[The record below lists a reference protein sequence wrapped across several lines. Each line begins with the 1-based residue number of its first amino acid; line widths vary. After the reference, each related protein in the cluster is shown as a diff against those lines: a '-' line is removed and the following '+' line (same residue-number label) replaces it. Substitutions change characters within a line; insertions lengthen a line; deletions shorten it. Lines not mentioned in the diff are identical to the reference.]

1 MTKIS
6 WKESMKAF
14 GSHVDP
20 ENEEQWKWMKIG
32 NYSIP
37 EQPRPFE
44 CYWRLWDNALE
55 AKRRQYKANVRAQ
68 IYPQRGGFMWYTE
81 CQLVR
86 KIENKVKRIAKLIKK
101 INQGSREGNLR
112 RRSELLQLVD
122 EFHKQYKSLYSVYDN
137 LRGEVRKKLNEEHEG
152 DLSSQSSSSCS
163 NSESYFSPE
172 ELTAK
177 SSSSCSNYEPL
188 DEDAILKD
196 KVITS
201 NIEVKGGSVDSYDME
216 NFETPMSYSRGS
228 ESAEFFK
235 DLRIQGEEKFIDE
248 SEWFQEKVK
257 EKEDEILY
265 LTDDFELREK
275 ERLSQMKG
283 LEDQIASM
291 KVELNNL
298 CVQKRELEEQLG
310 CKSNE
315 LQQMEDSN
323 SGLQSRVLELEATFT
338 EIDENLLNSMSRID
352 DLMAKSHVL
361 QQEVDCLNA
370 EKHEL
375 EQKLLNETKKG
386 SKQVED
392 LAEKAHFSELQ
403 HVNGPL
409 QQEVDRVRVQRNDLE
424 QKLLHE
430 TNKGSKQVKDLH
442 FSELQKSD
450 LELSLEKKSHEASD
464 RVKDLTERTN
474 YLQHE
479 LEALRKQ
486 NCELELSLQEKTQEL
501 SECHLQIENLKG
513 ELTSTTSSEKG
524 LTKAMEGLKLEVNS
538 LMDAKC
544 DMEEKIMD
552 MNQEAYHSELQKE
565 KLNDKIMELE
575 TKLLGKEAEVG
586 ILQKKHEAYMSDM
599 SAQGS
604 TFTARIN
611 NIQKHLQTAE
621 TEKSRFQ
628 SQLEKEKH
636 DFSQGLMQMEKK
648 NTELTIKIA
657 EQEKTLRGMQ
667 DVVNKSKGEHKQMQ
681 IKLEDSKLNFHNAE
695 RKLGEMTEELR
706 KSFEDSLRI
715 LSRRIRVAEQMH
727 IESKE
732 WYQKTRNSY
741 EKENK
746 DLKEKNARNEM
757 GLRGIKDIS
766 LTASDML
773 GSLDTVALKFEE
785 CTAHFLNR
793 ISKNSC
799 ELQFVKDWVMRKNKA
814 MEHVKDD
821 FDCLLAQCDDKESE
835 ILKYREKVWKSENK
849 VRELEKMIKDRDES
863 VLSLKEEKREA
874 IRQLCVWIDY
884 HRSRSDYYK
893 RILLTEFG
901 RRSAP

>member
-1 MTKIS
+1 MFVIA
-6 WKESMKAF
+6 E
-14 GSHVDP
+14 
-20 ENEEQWKWMKIG
+20 
-32 NYSIP
+32 
-37 EQPRPFE
+37 
-44 CYWRLWDNALE
+44 
-55 AKRRQYKANVRAQ
+55 
-68 IYPQRGGFMWYTE
+68 
-81 CQLVR
+81 
-86 KIENKVKRIAKLIKK
+86 IENKVKRIAKLIKK

-137 LRGEVRKKLNEEHEG
+137 LRGEVKNKLNEEHED

-177 SSSSCSNYEPL
+177 SSSSCSYYEPL
-188 DEDAILKD
+188 DEYAILKD

-201 NIEVKGGSVDSYDME
+201 NIEVKGGSVESYDME

-228 ESAEFFK
+228 ESGEFFK

-248 SEWFQEKVK
+248 SEWFQERVK

-291 KVELNNL
+291 KVELYNL
-298 CVQKRELEEQLG
+298 CVQKREVEEQLE

-315 LQQMEDSN
+315 LKQMEDSN
-323 SGLQSRVLELEATFT
+323 SRLQSRVLALEATFT
-338 EIDENLLNSMSRID
+338 EVDENLLNSTSRID

-361 QQEVDCLNA
+361 QQEVDRLNT

-386 SKQVED
+386 SEQVKDLED
-392 LAEKAHFSELQ
+392 KAHSSELLQ

-409 QQEVDRVRVQRNDLE
+409 QQEVDRVRVQRNDL
-424 QKLLHE
+424 QLE
-430 TNKGSKQVKDLH
+430 TNKGSKQVKDLD

-464 RVKDLTERTN
+464 RVKDLTERTT

-524 LTKAMEGLKLEVNS
+524 LTKATEGLKSEVNS

-565 KLNDKIMELE
+565 KLTDKIMELE

-586 ILQKKHEAYMSDM
+586 ILQKKHEVYMNDM

-604 TFTARIN
+604 TLTDRIN
-611 NIQKHLQTAE
+611 NIQKQMQTAE

-636 DFSQGLMQMEKK
+636 EFSQSLMQMEKK

-657 EQEKTLRGMQ
+657 EQEKTLKGMQ
-667 DVVNKSKGEHKQMQ
+667 DVVNKSKGEHKQME

-727 IESKE
+727 IENKE

-741 EKENK
+741 VKENK

-799 ELQFVKDWVMRKNKA
+799 ELQFVKDWVMRKNKVMA
-814 MEHVKDD
+814 HVKDD

-849 VRELEKMIKDRDES
+849 VRELEKMIKDREES
-863 VLSLKEEKREA
+863 MLSLKEEKREA

-893 RILLTEFG
+893 RILIAEFG

>member
-1 MTKIS
+1 M
-6 WKESMKAF
+6 
-14 GSHVDP
+14 
-20 ENEEQWKWMKIG
+20 
-32 NYSIP
+32 
-37 EQPRPFE
+37 
-44 CYWRLWDNALE
+44 
-55 AKRRQYKANVRAQ
+55 
-68 IYPQRGGFMWYTE
+68 
-81 CQLVR
+81 
-86 KIENKVKRIAKLIKK
+86 
-101 INQGSREGNLR
+101 
-112 RRSELLQLVD
+112 LQLVD
-122 EFHKQYKSLYSVYDN
+122 EFHKQYQSLYSVYDN

-152 DLSSQSSSSCS
+152 DSSSQSSSSYS

-172 ELTAK
+172 EVTAK
-177 SSSSCSNYEPL
+177 SSSSCSNCEPL

-201 NIEVKGGSVDSYDME
+201 DIEVKGSVESFDME

-228 ESAEFFK
+228 ESGEFFK
-235 DLRIQGEEKFIDE
+235 DLRIQGEEKLIDE

-283 LEDQIASM
+283 LEDQVASM
-291 KVELNNL
+291 KVELDNL
-298 CVQKRELEEQLG
+298 CVQKRELEEQVV

-315 LQQMEDSN
+315 LKQMEESN
-323 SGLQSRVLELEATFT
+323 SGLQSRVLALEATCT
-338 EIDENLLNSMSRID
+338 EINENLLNSTSRID
-352 DLMAKSHVL
+352 DLMARSHVL
-361 QQEVDCLNA
+361 QQEVDRLNA
-370 EKHEL
+370 ERHEL

-386 SKQVED
+386 SEQVKD
-392 LAEKAHFSELQ
+392 FAEKAHFSELQ

-409 QQEVDRVRVQRNDLE
+409 LQEVDRLCVQRNDIE
-424 QKLLHE
+424 KKLLRE

-450 LELSLEKKSHEASD
+450 LELSLDKKFHEESH
-464 RVKDLTERTN
+464 RVKDLIERTN

-479 LEALRKQ
+479 LEALRNQ
-486 NCELELSLQEKTQEL
+486 NSELELSLQEKTQEL
-501 SECHLQIENLKG
+501 SACHLRIENLKG

-524 LTKAMEGLKLEVNS
+524 LTKETEGLKSEVKS
-538 LMDAKC
+538 LVDAKC

-586 ILQKKHEAYMSDM
+586 ILQKKHEAYMNDM

-604 TFTARIN
+604 TLTARIN
-611 NIQKHLQTAE
+611 NIQKQLQTAE
-621 TEKSRFQ
+621 TEKSRLQ

-636 DFSQGLMQMEKK
+636 EFSQSLVQMEKK
-648 NTELTIKIA
+648 NTELTIKIT

-667 DVVNKSKGEHKQMQ
+667 DTVNKSKEEHKQML

-695 RKLGEMTEELR
+695 RKIGEMAEELR
-706 KSFEDSLRI
+706 KTFEDSLRI

-727 IESKE
+727 IENKE
-732 WYQKTRNSY
+732 WYQKNRNSY

-746 DLKEKNARNEM
+746 DLREKNARNGM

-814 MEHVKDD
+814 MAHVKDD
-821 FDCLLAQCDDKESE
+821 FDCLLAQCDDKEAE

-849 VRELEKMIKDRDES
+849 VRELEKMIKDKEES
-863 VLSLKEEKREA
+863 MMSLKEEKREA